1 MTEMW
6 NQIATLA
13 DLSAKALTAVQII
26 LEQHSE
32 MITVLQWWNVGLT
45 IGVLYLGYKVRTLS
59 NKE

>member
-13 DLSAKALTAVQII
+13 DLSAKALTAIQIV
-26 LEQHSE
+26 LEQHAE
-32 MITVLQWWNVGLT
+32 KITMLQWWNVGLT
-45 IGVLYLGYKVRTLS
+45 IGILYLAYKVGTLS